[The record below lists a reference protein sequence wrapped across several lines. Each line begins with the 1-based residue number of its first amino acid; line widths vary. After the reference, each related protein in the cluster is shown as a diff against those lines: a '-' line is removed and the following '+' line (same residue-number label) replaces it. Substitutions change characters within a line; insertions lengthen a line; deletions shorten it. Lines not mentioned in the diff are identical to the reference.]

1 MDRLDELAVFLA
13 VLEAGSLTAA
23 ARRLRRSAPAVT
35 RTLAGLEARMGVRLI
50 ERTTRRSAVTPAG
63 RRLAEQ
69 ARTLL
74 AGITVTTVH

>member
-13 VLEAGSLTAA
+13 VLEAGSLTGA

-50 ERTTRRSAVTPAG
+50 ERRPMGLCESAVVV
-63 RRLAEQ
+63 R
-69 ARTLL
+69 
-74 AGITVTTVH
+74 VK

>member
-13 VLEAGSLTAA
+13 VLEAGSLTGA

-50 ERTTRRSAVTPAG
+50 ERTTRRLAVTPAG
-63 RRLAEQ
+63 RTLAKQ

-74 AGITVTTVH
+74 AGITVTSGN